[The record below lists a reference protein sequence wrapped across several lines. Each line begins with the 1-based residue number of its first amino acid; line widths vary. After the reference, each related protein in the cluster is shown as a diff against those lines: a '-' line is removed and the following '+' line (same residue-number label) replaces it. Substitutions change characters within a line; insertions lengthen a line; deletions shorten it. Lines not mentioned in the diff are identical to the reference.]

1 MEPVGRLSEASGIGP
16 PDFKRVFTTESAVPK
31 AWSTEGGEGFRQ
43 DSQDGQDGGEEG
55 ANYEWSEWREWGGGV
70 YKLEVGGV

>member
-1 MEPVGRLSEASGIGP
+1 MGAG
-16 PDFKRVFTTESAVPK
+16 T
-31 AWSTEGGEGFRQ
+31 
-43 DSQDGQDGGEEG
+43 G